1 MAIQFACSCGQVLQA
16 RDEHA
21 GFVVRCPK
29 CGRESVVP
37 GPEAVQPA
45 DALPAPAPAPRR
57 PPADEAIERPR
68 RASRREEDD
77 EEDDRPTRA
86 RRRRFEDDDEDDYD
100 DRPRGPSGS
109 SGKATAALVLGL
121 LSIFCFSFL
130 SGLPAVLLGALSL
143 RDIGRS
149 RGRLGGKGLAI
160 TGIVTGLIGSIC
172 VPFLLVPA
180 FLKVGE
186 AQDRMRASNNLHQ
199 IGMAQHN
206 HHDITGALVRG
217 IARGGPQNPNGE
229 LLLSWRVAIL
239 PYVEQEMLY
248 RQFKLDEPWDSP
260 HNKALLAPTPAIFA
274 HPRDREATRQGLT
287 YYRIFVGPGT
297 LFESSQSARLAA
309 VTDGTSNTIMV
320 IEAADPVPWTK
331 PDELV
336 YNPTGPLPKLGGK
349 FSAGALT
356 LLADGS
362 VRVLPASTP
371 EPTLRG
377 LITSRGGE
385 VVLFP

>member
-45 DALPAPAPAPRR
+45 DALPAPAPARR

-68 RASRREEDD
+68 RAARREDD
-77 EEDDRPTRA
+77 DEDDRPARS

-100 DRPRGPSGS
+100 EDRPRGPSGS

-130 SGLPAVLLGALSL
+130 SGLPAILLGALGL

-186 AQDRMRASNNLHQ
+186 AQDRMRATNNLHQ
-199 IGMAQHN
+199 IGIAQHI
-206 HHDITGALVRG
+206 HHDATGSLARG
-217 IARGGPQNPNGE
+217 IARGGPQGPDGE

-239 PYVEQEMLY
+239 PYVEQDRLY

-260 HNKALLAPTPAIFA
+260 HNKALLTPMPAVFA
-274 HPRDREATRQGLT
+274 HPRDPEATRQGLT
-287 YYRIFVGPGT
+287 YYRIFVGPGA
-297 LFESSQSARLAA
+297 LFESAQTARFPN

-336 YNPTGPLPKLGGK
+336 YNPTGPLPKVGGK
-349 FSAGALT
+349 FSGGTLT
-356 LLADGS
+356 LMADGS
-362 VRVLPASTP
+362 VRVVPPSTP

-377 LITSRGGE
+377 MITSRGGE
-385 VVLFP
+385 VLVLP